1 MFEKY
6 NLISELHTFYK
17 QKENIYENLLPP
29 LRVLDDLSEKDLQ
42 DNLEKYSFSIK
53 SLMAA

>member
-1 MFEKY
+1 M
-6 NLISELHTFYK
+6 IR
-17 QKENIYENLLPP
+17 NIYENLLPP

-42 DNLEKYSFSIK
+42 DSLEKYSFSIK